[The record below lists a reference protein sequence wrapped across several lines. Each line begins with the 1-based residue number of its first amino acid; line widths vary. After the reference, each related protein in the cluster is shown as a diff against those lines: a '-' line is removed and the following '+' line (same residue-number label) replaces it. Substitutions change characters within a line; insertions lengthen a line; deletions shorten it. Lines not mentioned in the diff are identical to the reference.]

1 MPTTTL
7 FNLEWLNHNS
17 QRSYPLAESATK
29 TDQSGTFKIPDSLLL
44 ALYLPVSAGV
54 SVEPDKFFVRRVT
67 VFGTG
72 VNVTVAYNDGTNSPP
87 SVASAALAFDGH
99 VEYRA
104 YPLPGAGD
112 FDDSLGKVVFGK
124 LDELETL
131 PPGEYTFDYAAGK
144 LDPDCVRPTLRGVT
158 SVVLVNGNDR
168 SEKLT
173 GILELTAGTNTKLSV
188 VSGGATTVIRID
200 AIKGEGLT
208 KECVCEDSAE
218 LYPCIKTIN
227 GIPPTANG
235 DFTVLGDECL
245 TVDGI
250 VNGIRFNDQ
259 CSKPCC
265 GCTELEAVTRDLER
279 FGEAATSLQN
289 FLNRLEGSVNRMNL
303 TVLGSR
309 LNDKGCRTCEEP
321 ESEAP

>member
-1 MPTTTL
+1 MPSSTL

-17 QRSYPLAESATK
+17 QRAYPLSESATK

-44 ALYLPVSAGV
+44 ALYVPTHAGV
-54 SVEPDKFFVRRVT
+54 SVDADKFFVRRVT

-72 VNVTVAYNDGTNSPP
+72 VNVTIAYNDGTASPP

-104 YPLPGAGD
+104 YPLPGVGD
-112 FDDSLGKVVFGK
+112 FDDTLGKAVFGK
-124 LDELETL
+124 LDELESL

-144 LDPDCVRPTLRGVT
+144 LDPDCVRPVLRAVS
-158 SVVLVNGNDR
+158 SVVLVNSNDR
-168 SEKLT
+168 SDKLT
-173 GILELTAGTNTKLSV
+173 GILELISGANVKLSV
-188 VSGGATTVIRID
+188 ITGGATTKIRID

-208 KECVCEDSAE
+208 KECVCEDDPE
-218 LYPCIKTIN
+218 QYPCIKTIN
-227 GIPPTANG
+227 GIPPTPQG
-235 DFTVLGDECL
+235 DFTIQGDECL
-245 TVDGI
+245 GVSGI
-250 VNGIRFNDQ
+250 TNGVKFDDQ

-279 FGEAATSLQN
+279 FGEAATSLTN

-309 LNDKGCRTCEEP
+309 LNDKGCKECEQT